1 MIASV
6 LVAAQFGLMAVILA
20 FGSVPL
26 HSLPAAVTG
35 AGGVLL
41 GLWTLLH
48 NRPGNFNIR
57 PLPKADGLLVTDGPY
72 RWIRHPMYTAVLLVM
87 ASFTFAAHGL
97 HPGWVALVALLA
109 VLTAKARL
117 EERLLR
123 ITFPAYA
130 EYAGRTHRFV
140 PGMY

>member
-1 MIASV
+1 MIPAL
-6 LVAAQFGLMAVILA
+6 LVAAQFGLIAVILA
-20 FGSVPL
+20 FGALPL

-35 AGGVLL
+35 ASGVLL

-57 PLPKADGLLVTDGPY
+57 PLPKAEGLLVTDGPY
-72 RWIRHPMYTAVLLVM
+72 RWIRHPMYTALLLVM
-87 ASFTFAAHGL
+87 AAFTLAAQGM
-97 HPGWVALVALLA
+97 HPGWAALAALVAVLA
-109 VLTAKARL
+109 AKARL

-123 ITFPAYA
+123 TRFPAYA
-130 EYAGRTHRFV
+130 AYAGRTHRFV